1 MMNTTNSL
9 TPGLSLFSR
18 NKRHFHKYGIVI
30 AFFVLCLI
38 VTAVGELEVANGAW
52 SNNYFLSHENMLIVL
67 RQISI
72 NGILAIGMTFV
83 IITAGVDLSVGSVL
97 ALSGIISARFA
108 TNNSGLAIGDTAH
121 AILLPLVIAL
131 AIGTVC
137 GLLNGTILAR
147 YRLQPFIVTMGMLS
161 AARGLT
167 LLTTDGNPVSQLN
180 NDFRLLG
187 NGYILGIPVPVI
199 IFAMLFILAWIVLN
213 KTLFGRYI
221 YAVGGNQKSART
233 SGINVIKIKVLV
245 YTLCGAL
252 AGIAGLIL
260 TARTGSAQTNAGE
273 AYELD
278 AIAAVVIGGTSMA
291 GGVGT
296 LIGTLFGILIIG
308 VMNNGLDLLGV
319 QSYYQQIIK
328 GALIVVAVL
337 LDPSRKQQRD

>member
-1 MMNTTNSL
+1 MMNNTHAL
-9 TPGLSLFSR
+9 TPSATFLAR
-18 NKRHFHKYGIVI
+18 NKRHLHQYGIIV
-30 AFFVLCLI
+30 AFLVLCLTVAFI
-38 VTAVGELEVANGAW
+38 GEYQVLQGSW
-52 SNNYFLSHENMLIVL
+52 SSNYFLSHENMLIVL
-67 RQISI
+67 RQVSI

-97 ALSGIISARFA
+97 ALSGIVAARFA
-108 TNNSGLAIGDTAH
+108 TTNSGLAIGDSAQ
-121 AILLPLVIAL
+121 AVLMPLIIAL
-131 AIGTVC
+131 GIGIIC
-137 GLLNGTILAR
+137 GLINGTILAR

-180 NDFRLLG
+180 SDFRLLG
-187 NGYILGIPVPVI
+187 NGYLLGIPVPVM
-199 IFAMLFILAWIVLN
+199 IFLLLFVTAWILLN

-221 YAVGGNQKSART
+221 YAVGGNSKSART
-233 SGINVIKIKVLV
+233 SGINVVRIKVLA

-260 TARTGSAQTNAGE
+260 TARTGSAQTNAGA

-296 LIGTLFGILIIG
+296 LLGTLFGVLIIG

-328 GALIVVAVL
+328 GALIVAAVL

>member
-1 MMNTTNSL
+1 MNSTHSL
-9 TPGLSLFSR
+9 TPGVSLFAR
-18 NKRHFHKYGIVI
+18 NKRHLHKYGIII
-30 AFFVLCLI
+30 AFFVLCLV
-38 VTAVGELEVANGAW
+38 VTAIGEVQVAKGAW
-52 SNNYFLSHENMLIVL
+52 SSNYFLSNENMLIVL

-97 ALSGIISARFA
+97 ALSGIVAARFA
-108 TNNSGLAIGDTAH
+108 TTNTGLAIGDTAH
-121 AILLPLVIAL
+121 AVLMPLIIAL
-131 AIGTVC
+131 GIGIVC

-161 AARGLT
+161 AARGLA

-180 NDFRLLG
+180 SDFRWLG
-187 NGYILGIPVPVI
+187 NGYVLGIPVPVI
-199 IFAMLFILAWIVLN
+199 LFVVLFALAWVLLN
-213 KTLFGRYI
+213 KTLFGRYV

-233 SGINVIKIKVLV
+233 SGISVVKIKVLV

-260 TARTGSAQTNAGE
+260 TARTGSAQTNAGA

-296 LIGTLFGILIIG
+296 LVGTLFGILIIG

>member
-1 MMNTTNSL
+1 MNSTHSL
-9 TPGLSLFSR
+9 TPGLSLFAR
-18 NKRHFHKYGIVI
+18 NKRHLHKYGIII
-30 AFFVLCLI
+30 AFFVLCLV
-38 VTAVGELEVANGAW
+38 VTAIGEVQVAKGAW
-52 SNNYFLSHENMLIVL
+52 SSNYFLSNENMLIVL

-97 ALSGIISARFA
+97 ALSGIVAARFA
-108 TNNSGLAIGDTAH
+108 TTNTGLAIGDTAH
-121 AILLPLVIAL
+121 AVLMPLIIAL
-131 AIGTVC
+131 GIGIVC

-161 AARGLT
+161 AARGLA

-180 NDFRLLG
+180 SDFRWLG
-187 NGYILGIPVPVI
+187 NGYVLGIPVPVI
-199 IFAMLFILAWIVLN
+199 LFVVLFALAWILLN
-213 KTLFGRYI
+213 KTLFGRYV

-233 SGINVIKIKVLV
+233 SGISVVKIKVLV

-260 TARTGSAQTNAGE
+260 TARTGSAQTNAGA

>member
-1 MMNTTNSL
+1 MMNSTHSL
-9 TPGLSLFSR
+9 TPGVSLFAR
-18 NKRHFHKYGIVI
+18 NKRHLHKYGIII
-30 AFFVLCLI
+30 AFFVLCLV
-38 VTAVGELEVANGAW
+38 VTAIGEVQVAKGAW
-52 SNNYFLSHENMLIVL
+52 SSNYFLSNENMLIVL

-97 ALSGIISARFA
+97 ALSGIVAARFA
-108 TNNSGLAIGDTAH
+108 TTNTGLAIGDTAH
-121 AILLPLVIAL
+121 AVLMPLIIAL
-131 AIGTVC
+131 GIGIVC

-161 AARGLT
+161 AARGLA

-180 NDFRLLG
+180 SDFRWLG
-187 NGYILGIPVPVI
+187 NGYVLGIPVPVI
-199 IFAMLFILAWIVLN
+199 LFVVLFALAWVLLN
-213 KTLFGRYI
+213 KTLFGRYV

-233 SGINVIKIKVLV
+233 SGISVVKIKVLV

-260 TARTGSAQTNAGE
+260 TARTGSAQTNAGA

-296 LIGTLFGILIIG
+296 LVGTLFGILIIG

>member
-1 MMNTTNSL
+1 MNSTYSALPRASFFN
-9 TPGLSLFSR
+9 R
-18 NKRHFHKYGIVI
+18 NKRRLHKYGIII
-30 AFFVLCLI
+30 AFFILCLA
-38 VTAVGELEVANGAW
+38 VTVIGEVQVTNGAW
-52 SNNYFLSHENMLIVL
+52 SSNYFLSQDNILIVF

-97 ALSGIISARFA
+97 ALAGIVAARFA
-108 TNNSGLAIGDTAH
+108 TTNSNMAIGDTAN
-121 AILLPLVIAL
+121 AILIPTLVAL
-131 AIGTVC
+131 GIGLVC
-137 GLLNGTILAR
+137 GVINGTILAR

-161 AARGLT
+161 AARGLS

-180 NDFRLLG
+180 DDFRWLG
-187 NGYILGIPVPVI
+187 NGYILGIPVPVVL
-199 IFAMLFILAWIVLN
+199 FAVLLVLAWIVLN
-213 KTLFGRYI
+213 KTTFGRYV

-233 SGINVIKIKVLV
+233 SGINVLKIKVLV
-245 YTLCGAL
+245 YTLCGAM

-260 TARTGSAQTNAGE
+260 TARTGSAQTSAGT

-278 AIAAVVIGGTSMA
+278 AIAAVVIGGTSMV
-291 GGVGT
+291 GGIGT
-296 LIGTLFGILIIG
+296 LVGTLFGVLIIG

-328 GALIVVAVL
+328 GALIVIAVM

>member
-1 MMNTTNSL
+1 MDSTHSL
-9 TPGLSLFSR
+9 TQGLTFIVR
-18 NKRHFHKYGIVI
+18 NKRRLHKCGIII
-30 AFFVLCLI
+30 AFFVLCLV
-38 VTAVGELEVANGAW
+38 VTIIGEVQVANGAW
-52 SNNYFLSHENMLIVL
+52 SNNYFLSNENMLIVL

-97 ALSGIISARFA
+97 ALSGIVAARFA
-108 TNNSGLAIGDTAH
+108 TINSGLSIGDSAH
-121 AILLPLVIAL
+121 ALIMP
-131 AIGTVC
+131 
-137 GLLNGTILAR
+137 
-147 YRLQPFIVTMGMLS
+147 ML
-161 AARGLT
+161 G
-167 LLTTDGNPVSQLN
+167 V
-180 NDFRLLG
+180 
-187 NGYILGIPVPVI
+187 PVPVI
-199 IFAMLFILAWIVLN
+199 LFIAIFALSWVLLN
-213 KTLFGRYI
+213 KTLFGRYV

-233 SGINVIKIKVLV
+233 SGISVVKIKVLV

-260 TARTGSAQTNAGE
+260 TARTGSAQTSAGA

-296 LIGTLFGILIIG
+296 LVGTFFGILIIG
-308 VMNNGLDLLGV
+308 VVNNGLDLLGV

>member
-1 MMNTTNSL
+1 M
-9 TPGLSLFSR
+9 
-18 NKRHFHKYGIVI
+18 HKYGIII

-38 VTAVGELEVANGAW
+38 VALTGEYQVAQGAW
-52 SNNYFLSHENMLIVL
+52 SNNYFLSNENMLIVL
-67 RQISI
+67 RQVSI

-97 ALSGIISARFA
+97 ALSGIVAARFA
-108 TNNSGLAIGDTAH
+108 TNNAGLAIGSTAT
-121 AILLPLVIAL
+121 AVMMPLIVAL
-131 AIGTVC
+131 GIGIVC
-137 GLLNGTILAR
+137 GLINGTVLAR

-180 NDFRLLG
+180 SDFRWLG
-187 NGYILGIPVPVI
+187 NGYIASVPVPVI
-199 IFAMLFILAWIVLN
+199 IFIILFGLAWILLN

-221 YAVGGNQKSART
+221 YAVGGNPKSAHT
-233 SGINVIKIKVLV
+233 SGINVIRIKVLV

-260 TARTGSAQTNAGE
+260 TARTGSAQTNAG
-273 AYELD
+273 AGYELD

-296 LIGTLFGILIIG
+296 MVGTFFGVLIIG

>member
-1 MMNTTNSL
+1 MNGTHSL
-9 TPGLSLFSR
+9 TPGLAFFTQ
-18 NKRHFHKYGIVI
+18 NKRHLHKYGIII

-38 VTAVGELEVANGAW
+38 VTVIGEVQVAQGTW
-52 SNNYFLSHENMLIVL
+52 SSNYFLSDENMLIVL

-97 ALSGIISARFA
+97 ALSGIVAARFA
-108 TNNSGLAIGDTAH
+108 TTNSGLSIGDTAH
-121 AILLPLVIAL
+121 AVMVPLIVAL
-131 AIGTVC
+131 GIGIVC
-137 GLLNGTILAR
+137 GLINGTILAR

-161 AARGLT
+161 AARGLA

-180 NDFRLLG
+180 SDFRWLG
-187 NGYILGIPVPVI
+187 NGYVLGIPVPVI
-199 IFAMLFILAWIVLN
+199 IFTALFVLAWILLN
-213 KTLFGRYI
+213 KTIFGRHV

-233 SGINVIKIKVLV
+233 SGISVIQIKVLV
-245 YTLCGAL
+245 YTLCAAL

-260 TARTGSAQTNAGE
+260 TARTGSAQTNAGS

-296 LIGTLFGILIIG
+296 LVGTLFGVLIIG

>member
-1 MMNTTNSL
+1 MNSTHSL
-9 TPGLSLFSR
+9 TPGLSLFAR
-18 NKRHFHKYGIVI
+18 NKRHLHKYGIII
-30 AFFVLCLI
+30 AFFVLCLV
-38 VTAVGELEVANGAW
+38 VTVIGEVQVAKGAW
-52 SNNYFLSHENMLIVL
+52 SSNYFLSNENMLIVL

-97 ALSGIISARFA
+97 ALSGIVAARFA
-108 TNNSGLAIGDTAH
+108 TTNTGLAIGDTAH
-121 AILLPLVIAL
+121 AVLMPLIIAL
-131 AIGTVC
+131 GIGIVC

-161 AARGLT
+161 AARGLA

-180 NDFRLLG
+180 ADFRWLG
-187 NGYILGIPVPVI
+187 NGYVLGIPVPVI
-199 IFAMLFILAWIVLN
+199 LFVVLFALAWVLLN
-213 KTLFGRYI
+213 KTLFGRYV

-233 SGINVIKIKVLV
+233 SGISVVKIKVLV

-260 TARTGSAQTNAGE
+260 TARTGSAQTNAGA

-296 LIGTLFGILIIG
+296 LVGTLFGILIIG

>member
-1 MMNTTNSL
+1 MT
-9 TPGLSLFSR
+9 
-18 NKRHFHKYGIVI
+18 II
-30 AFFVLCLI
+30 
-38 VTAVGELEVANGAW
+38 GEVQVANGAW
-52 SNNYFLSHENMLIVL
+52 SNNYFLSNENMLIVL

-97 ALSGIISARFA
+97 ALSGIVAARFA
-108 TNNSGLAIGDTAH
+108 TTNSGLSIGDSAH
-121 AILLPLVIAL
+121 ALIMLVAL
-131 AIGTVC
+131 AIGIVC
-137 GLLNGTILAR
+137 GLINGTILAR

-161 AARGLT
+161 AARGLA
-167 LLTTDGNPVSQLN
+167 LLTTDGNLVSQLN
-180 NDFRLLG
+180 SDFRWLD
-187 NGYILGIPVPVI
+187 NGDVLGIPVPVI
-199 IFAMLFILAWIVLN
+199 LFIAIFALGWVLLN
-213 KTLFGRYI
+213 KTLFERYV

-233 SGINVIKIKVLV
+233 SGISVVKVKVLV

-260 TARTGSAQTNAGE
+260 TARTGSAQTSAGA

-296 LIGTLFGILIIG
+296 LVGTFFGILIIG

>member
-1 MMNTTNSL
+1 MNTTNTAPS
-9 TPGLSLFSR
+9 PGISFIAR
-18 NKRHFHKYGIVI
+18 NKKNMHKYGII
-30 AFFVLCLI
+30 LAFFVLCLI
-38 VTAVGELEVANGAW
+38 VAVVGEIQVARGDW
-52 SNNYFLSHENMLIVL
+52 TNNYFLSQDNMMIIL

-97 ALSGIISARFA
+97 ALSGIVAARFA
-108 TNNSGLAIGDTAH
+108 TSNTGLAIGDTAN
-121 AILLPLVIAL
+121 AVMIPMIIAL
-131 AIGTVC
+131 GIGIIC
-137 GLLNGTILAR
+137 GLLNGTILAKFN
-147 YRLQPFIVTMGMLS
+147 LQPFIVTMGMLS

-180 NDFRLLG
+180 SDFRWLG
-187 NGYILGIPVPVI
+187 NGYIFDIPVPVVI
-199 IFAMLFILAWIVLN
+199 LAAIFILTWILLN
-213 KTLFGRYI
+213 KTTFGRYV
-221 YAVGGNQKSART
+221 YAVGGNPKSART
-233 SGINVIKIKVLV
+233 SGISVIKIKVLV

-260 TARTGSAQTNAGE
+260 TARTGSAQTSAGS

-296 LIGTLFGILIIG
+296 LVGTLFGVLIIG

-328 GALIVVAVL
+328 GALIVIAVL
-337 LDPSRKQQRD
+337 LDPSRKQRRD

>member
-1 MMNTTNSL
+1 MMNSTHSL
-9 TPGLSLFSR
+9 TPGLSLFAR
-18 NKRHFHKYGIVI
+18 NKRHLHKYGIII
-30 AFFVLCLI
+30 AFFVLCLV
-38 VTAVGELEVANGAW
+38 VTVIGEVQVAKGAW
-52 SNNYFLSHENMLIVL
+52 SSNYFLSNENMLIVL

-97 ALSGIISARFA
+97 ALSGIVAARFA
-108 TNNSGLAIGDTAH
+108 TTNTGLAIGDTAH
-121 AILLPLVIAL
+121 AVLMPLIIAL
-131 AIGTVC
+131 GIGIVC

-161 AARGLT
+161 AARGLA

-180 NDFRLLG
+180 SDFRWLG
-187 NGYILGIPVPVI
+187 NGYVLGIPVPVI
-199 IFAMLFILAWIVLN
+199 LFVVLFALAWVLLN
-213 KTLFGRYI
+213 KTLFGRYV

-233 SGINVIKIKVLV
+233 SGISVVKIKVLV

-260 TARTGSAQTNAGE
+260 TARTGSAQTNAGA

-296 LIGTLFGILIIG
+296 LVGTLFGILIIG

>member
-1 MMNTTNSL
+1 MSATDSL
-9 TPGLSLFSR
+9 TPKISFLNR
-18 NKRHFHKYGIVI
+18 NRRRMNKYGIIV

-38 VTAVGELEVANGAW
+38 VALTGEYQVARGSW
-52 SNNYFLSHENMLIVL
+52 SSNYFLSNENMLIVL
-67 RQISI
+67 RQVSI

-97 ALSGIISARFA
+97 ALSGIVAARFA
-108 TNNSGLAIGDTAH
+108 TNNAGLAIGSTAT
-121 AILLPLVIAL
+121 AVMVPMIVAL
-131 AIGTVC
+131 GIGIVC
-137 GLLNGTILAR
+137 GLINGTVLAR

-180 NDFRLLG
+180 SDFRWLG
-187 NGYILGIPVPVI
+187 NGYVASIPVPVI
-199 IFAMLFILAWIVLN
+199 IFVVLFGLAWILLN
-213 KTLFGRYI
+213 KTIFGRYI
-221 YAVGGNQKSART
+221 YAVGGNPKSAHT
-233 SGINVIKIKVLV
+233 SGINVIRIKVLV

-260 TARTGSAQTNAGE
+260 AARTGSAQTNAG
-273 AYELD
+273 AGYELD

-296 LIGTLFGILIIG
+296 MVGTFFGVLIIG

-337 LDPSRKQQRD
+337 LDPSRKQQRE

>member
-1 MMNTTNSL
+1 MSSAHSL
-9 TPGLSLFSR
+9 SPGISFFTR
-18 NKRHFHKYGIVI
+18 NKRRMHKYGIII
-30 AFFVLCLI
+30 AFFALCLI
-38 VTAVGELEVANGAW
+38 VALIGEYQVAQGAW
-52 SNNYFLSHENMLIVL
+52 SSNYFLSNENTLIVL
-67 RQISI
+67 RQVSI

-97 ALSGIISARFA
+97 ALSGIVAARFA
-108 TNNSGLAIGDTAH
+108 TNNSGLAIGDTAT
-121 AILLPLVIAL
+121 AVMAPLIVAL
-131 AIGTVC
+131 GIGIVC
-137 GLLNGTILAR
+137 GLVNGTVLAR

-167 LLTTDGNPVSQLN
+167 MLTTNGNPVSQLN
-180 NDFRLLG
+180 SDFRWLG
-187 NGYILGIPVPVI
+187 NGYVGGVPVPVI
-199 IFAMLFILAWIVLN
+199 IFIVLFALAWLVLN

-221 YAVGGNQKSART
+221 YAVGGNPKSART
-233 SGINVIKIKVLV
+233 SGINVTRIKILV

-260 TARTGSAQTNAGE
+260 TARTGSAQTNAG
-273 AYELD
+273 AGYELD

-296 LIGTLFGILIIG
+296 LVGTFFGVLIIG

-328 GALIVVAVL
+328 GALIVLAVL

>member
-1 MMNTTNSL
+1 MMNSTHSL
-9 TPGLSLFSR
+9 TPGLSLFAR
-18 NKRHFHKYGIVI
+18 NKRHLHKYGIII
-30 AFFVLCLI
+30 AFFVLCLV
-38 VTAVGELEVANGAW
+38 VTAIGEVQVAKGAW
-52 SNNYFLSHENMLIVL
+52 SSNYFLSNENMLIVL

-97 ALSGIISARFA
+97 ALSGIVAARFA
-108 TNNSGLAIGDTAH
+108 TTNTGLAIGDTAH
-121 AILLPLVIAL
+121 AVLMPLIIAL
-131 AIGTVC
+131 GIGIVC

-161 AARGLT
+161 AARGLA

-180 NDFRLLG
+180 SDFRWLG
-187 NGYILGIPVPVI
+187 NGYVLGIPVPVI
-199 IFAMLFILAWIVLN
+199 LFVVLFALAWVLLN
-213 KTLFGRYI
+213 KTLFGRYV

-233 SGINVIKIKVLV
+233 SGISVVKIKVLV

-260 TARTGSAQTNAGE
+260 TARTGSAQTNAGA

-296 LIGTLFGILIIG
+296 LVGTLFGILIIG

>member
-1 MMNTTNSL
+1 MNSAHSL
-9 TPGLSLFSR
+9 TPRVSFLTR
-18 NKRHFHKYGIVI
+18 NKQRMHKYGIII

-38 VTAVGELEVANGAW
+38 VAIIGEYQVAQNAW
-52 SNNYFLSHENMLIVL
+52 SSNYFLSSENMLIVL
-67 RQISI
+67 RQVSI

-97 ALSGIISARFA
+97 ALSGIVAARFA
-108 TNNSGLAIGDTAH
+108 TNNSGLAIGDTAT
-121 AILLPLVIAL
+121 AVMMPMIVAL
-131 AIGTVC
+131 GIGIICGLINGTV
-137 GLLNGTILAR
+137 LAR

-180 NDFRLLG
+180 RDFRWLG
-187 NGYILGIPVPVI
+187 NSYIAGIPVPVI
-199 IFAMLFILAWIVLN
+199 IFIVLFALAWLLLN
-213 KTLFGRYI
+213 KTTFGRYV
-221 YAVGGNQKSART
+221 YAVGGNPKSART
-233 SGINVIKIKVLV
+233 SGINVTRIKVLV

-252 AGIAGLIL
+252 AGVAGLIL
-260 TARTGSAQTNAGE
+260 TARTGSAQTNAG
-273 AYELD
+273 AGYELD

-296 LIGTLFGILIIG
+296 LVGTFFGVLIIG

>member
-1 MMNTTNSL
+1 M
-9 TPGLSLFSR
+9 
-18 NKRHFHKYGIVI
+18 HKYGIII

-38 VTAVGELEVANGAW
+38 VALIGEYQVTQGAW
-52 SNNYFLSHENMLIVL
+52 SSNYFLSDENMLIVL
-67 RQISI
+67 RQVSI

-97 ALSGIISARFA
+97 ALSGIVAARFA
-108 TNNSGLAIGDTAH
+108 TNNSGLAIGDTAT
-121 AILLPLVIAL
+121 AVMMPLIVAL
-131 AIGTVC
+131 AIGIVC
-137 GLLNGTILAR
+137 GLINGTVLSR

-167 LLTTDGNPVSQLN
+167 MLTTNGNPVSQLN
-180 NDFRLLG
+180 SDFRWLG
-187 NGYILGIPVPVI
+187 NGYVGGIPVPVI
-199 IFAMLFILAWIVLN
+199 IFILLFALAWLLLN
-213 KTLFGRYI
+213 KTIFGRYV
-221 YAVGGNQKSART
+221 YAVGGNPKSART
-233 SGINVIKIKVLV
+233 SGISVIRIKVLV

-260 TARTGSAQTNAGE
+260 TARTGSAQTNAG
-273 AYELD
+273 AGYELD

-296 LIGTLFGILIIG
+296 LVGTFFGVLIIG